1 MAPTKDWSIEEL
13 GELVLGLQLFRSP
26 ADMASSLGRNERD
39 VESKIAE
46 LGLLGT
52 PLRDEH
58 SDGQKQ
64 IPSRRTKKTEISI
77 VEYSERSQGARQE
90 KAL

>member
-1 MAPTKDWSIEEL
+1 MPPTKDWSIEEL
-13 GELVLGLQLFRSP
+13 GELVLGLQLLRSP
-26 ADMASSLGRNERD
+26 ADMASSLGRDERD
-39 VESKIAE
+39 VENKILE

-64 IPSRRTKKTEISI
+64 IPPQRNRKN
-77 VEYSERSQGARQE
+77 RN
-90 KAL
+90 